1 MQTNYQEDN
10 SEELLEDQATTVK
23 KITPYKDVS
32 WYIKWCASFLLIGAV
47 IIRAADVLHFMDV
60 LLSCIGTAMWG
71 YVGYMW
77 NEGIDTYQH
86 CCLCYTDSGFNT
98 ADYLNTYQ

>member
-47 IIRAADVLHFMDV
+47 VIRAADVLHFMDV

-77 NEGIDTYQH
+77 NDRALI
-86 CCLCYTDSGFNT
+86 LINT
-98 ADYLNTYQ
+98 VACAILTVGLIRLII

>member
-1 MQTNYQEDN
+1 M
-10 SEELLEDQATTVK
+10 EDQGTVVK

-77 NEGIDTYQH
+77 NDRALI
-86 CCLCYTDSGFNT
+86 LINT
-98 ADYLNTYQ
+98 VACAILTVGLIRLII

>member
-1 MQTNYQEDN
+1 MQTNYLEEN
-10 SEELLEDQATTVK
+10 KEELLEDQETTVK

-32 WYIKWCASFLLIGAV
+32 WYIKWCASFLLIGAA
-47 IIRAADVLHFMDV
+47 IIRAAEVLHFMDV

-77 NEGIDTYQH
+77 NDRALI
-86 CCLCYTDSGFNT
+86 LINT
-98 ADYLNTYQ
+98 VACAILTVGLIRLII

>member
-1 MQTNYQEDN
+1 M
-10 SEELLEDQATTVK
+10 EDQATTVK
-23 KITPYKDVS
+23 KVTPYKDVS

-47 IIRAADVLHFMDV
+47 VIRAADVLHFMDV

-77 NEGIDTYQH
+77 NDRALI
-86 CCLCYTDSGFNT
+86 LINT
-98 ADYLNTYQ
+98 VACAILTVGLIRLII

>member
-1 MQTNYQEDN
+1 M
-10 SEELLEDQATTVK
+10 EDQGIAVK
-23 KITPYKDVS
+23 KITPYKDLS

-77 NEGIDTYQH
+77 NDRALI
-86 CCLCYTDSGFNT
+86 LINT
-98 ADYLNTYQ
+98 VACAILTVGLIRLII

>member
-1 MQTNYQEDN
+1 M
-10 SEELLEDQATTVK
+10 EDQATTVK

-77 NEGIDTYQH
+77 NDRALMLI
-86 CCLCYTDSGFNT
+86 NT
-98 ADYLNTYQ
+98 VACAILTVGLVRLLD

>member
-1 MQTNYQEDN
+1 MQTNYREEKN
-10 SEELLEDQATTVK
+10 EELLEDQGTVVK

-77 NEGIDTYQH
+77 NDRALI
-86 CCLCYTDSGFNT
+86 LINT
-98 ADYLNTYQ
+98 VACAILTVGLIRLII

>member
-1 MQTNYQEDN
+1 M
-10 SEELLEDQATTVK
+10 EDQATTVK

-77 NEGIDTYQH
+77 NDRALI
-86 CCLCYTDSGFNT
+86 LINT
-98 ADYLNTYQ
+98 VACAILTVGLIRLII

>member
-1 MQTNYQEDN
+1 
-10 SEELLEDQATTVK
+10 LEDQATTVK
-23 KITPYKDVS
+23 KVTPYKDVS

-47 IIRAADVLHFMDV
+47 VIRAADVLHFMDV

-77 NEGIDTYQH
+77 NDRALI
-86 CCLCYTDSGFNT
+86 LINT
-98 ADYLNTYQ
+98 VACAILTVGLIRLII

>member
-1 MQTNYQEDN
+1 M
-10 SEELLEDQATTVK
+10 EDQATTVK

-77 NEGIDTYQH
+77 NDRALMLI
-86 CCLCYTDSGFNT
+86 NT
-98 ADYLNTYQ
+98 VACAILTVGLVRLLV

>member
-1 MQTNYQEDN
+1 M
-10 SEELLEDQATTVK
+10 EDQGIAVK

-77 NEGIDTYQH
+77 NDRALI
-86 CCLCYTDSGFNT
+86 LINT
-98 ADYLNTYQ
+98 VACAILTVGLIRLII

>member
-1 MQTNYQEDN
+1 M
-10 SEELLEDQATTVK
+10 EDQGITVK
-23 KITPYKDVS
+23 KVTPYKDLS

-77 NEGIDTYQH
+77 NDRALI
-86 CCLCYTDSGFNT
+86 LINT
-98 ADYLNTYQ
+98 VACAILTVGLVRLII

>member
-1 MQTNYQEDN
+1 MQTNYREEKN
-10 SEELLEDQATTVK
+10 GELLEDQETVVK

-77 NEGIDTYQH
+77 NDRALI
-86 CCLCYTDSGFNT
+86 LINT
-98 ADYLNTYQ
+98 VACAILTVGLIRLII

>member
-1 MQTNYQEDN
+1 M
-10 SEELLEDQATTVK
+10 EDQATTVK

-32 WYIKWCASFLLIGAV
+32 WYIKWCASFLLVGAV

-77 NEGIDTYQH
+77 NDRALI
-86 CCLCYTDSGFNT
+86 LINT
-98 ADYLNTYQ
+98 VACAILTVGLVRLII

>member
-1 MQTNYQEDN
+1 
-10 SEELLEDQATTVK
+10 LEDQATTVK

-47 IIRAADVLHFMDV
+47 VIRAADVLHFMDV

-77 NEGIDTYQH
+77 NDRALI
-86 CCLCYTDSGFNT
+86 LINT
-98 ADYLNTYQ
+98 VACAILTVGLIRLII

>member
-1 MQTNYQEDN
+1 M
-10 SEELLEDQATTVK
+10 EDQETTVK

-77 NEGIDTYQH
+77 NDRALMLI
-86 CCLCYTDSGFNT
+86 NT
-98 ADYLNTYQ
+98 VACAILTVGLVRLLV

>member
-1 MQTNYQEDN
+1 M
-10 SEELLEDQATTVK
+10 EDQGITVK

-77 NEGIDTYQH
+77 NDRALMLI
-86 CCLCYTDSGFNT
+86 NT
-98 ADYLNTYQ
+98 VACAILTVGLVRLLV

>member
-1 MQTNYQEDN
+1 M
-10 SEELLEDQATTVK
+10 EDQATTVK

-47 IIRAADVLHFMDV
+47 VIRAADVLHFMDV

-77 NEGIDTYQH
+77 NDRALI
-86 CCLCYTDSGFNT
+86 LINT
-98 ADYLNTYQ
+98 VACAILTVGLIRLII

>member
-1 MQTNYQEDN
+1 
-10 SEELLEDQATTVK
+10 LEDQGITVK

-77 NEGIDTYQH
+77 NDRALMLI
-86 CCLCYTDSGFNT
+86 NT
-98 ADYLNTYQ
+98 VACAILTVGLVRLLV

>member
-1 MQTNYQEDN
+1 M
-10 SEELLEDQATTVK
+10 EDQGITVK

-77 NEGIDTYQH
+77 NDRALI
-86 CCLCYTDSGFNT
+86 LINT
-98 ADYLNTYQ
+98 VACAILTVGLIRLII